1 MSSLAI
7 RSAAHSASWLF
18 LASIL
23 SLNAQEAKPVI
34 TLKTSADF
42 LALHVNGEAPAGT
55 TALEYRLAEA
65 GDIADKAE
73 WRPVNQKLADD
84 GRFAFDLPLETS
96 RWSELQ
102 VRALKQAEVL
112 ARKETH
118 CDVDAFKMLTPER
131 LAALPAS
138 QGGEW
143 TTYVKRSNDRAAKE
157 YDILA
162 AECRK
167 LGLPKAKPA
176 PGSRAE
182 FELDSD
188 TPAAWFASDE
198 AKALADAAISYQTPT
213 GGWSKG
219 IDYTAGP
226 RALGTHWTNSQSDD
240 PWHYCGTFDNRSTT
254 EHLKL
259 LAGVYSATKREDVRA
274 VLQRGLDYVFEA
286 QYPNGG
292 WPQNYPI
299 ESGYH
304 EAITLNDNAMVHI
317 LEVLLT
323 IMQQKPP
330 FAFANEALSQRA
342 KAAFERGID
351 CLATMQVKIDG
362 KTTVWCAQHDPLS
375 LAPEHA
381 RTKEPP
387 SLSGGESAEVVRF
400 LMRKAPITD
409 ATKTMIDT
417 AVEWFEKHKL
427 TGLRKT
433 KNAEGKT
440 DYEED
445 ASSKEAYWARF
456 YDLKTGKAIFPG
468 SQDGINYATFREMAA
483 RNKVAYD
490 FMTTKPG
497 DLLTKEMDR
506 WKKRLAKEGR

>member
-1 MSSLAI
+1 MFSLTMRPAAYSASLLFLSSL
-7 RSAAHSASWLF
+7 
-18 LASIL
+18 L

-34 TLKTSADF
+34 TLKISADF
-42 LALHVNGEAPAGT
+42 LALHVNGKAPAGT
-55 TALEYRLAEA
+55 TALEYRLAETS
-65 GDIADKAE
+65 DIADKAE
-73 WRPVNQKLADD
+73 WRPLNQKLADD
-84 GRFAFDLPLETS
+84 GSFAFDLPLETS

-102 VRALKQAEVL
+102 IRALKQAEVL

-118 CDVDAFKMLTPER
+118 RDVDTFKMLTPER

-138 QGGEW
+138 RSQEW
-143 TTYVKRSNDRAAKE
+143 TAYVKRSNDRAAKE

-188 TPAAWFASDE
+188 TPASWFASDE

-213 GGWSKG
+213 GGWSKAVN
-219 IDYTAGP
+219 YKAGP
-226 RALGTHWTNSQSDD
+226 RASGTHWTNSTGDA
-240 PWHYCGTFDNRSTT
+240 WHYCGTFDNRSTT
-254 EHLKL
+254 EQLKL

-274 VLQRGLDYVFEA
+274 AFQRGMDYVFEA

-292 WPQNYPI
+292 WPQNYPL

-323 IMQQKPP
+323 IVQKKPP
-330 FAFANEALSQRA
+330 FTFADEALSQRA
-342 KAAFERGID
+342 KAAFERGMD
-351 CLATMQVKIDG
+351 CLAAMQVKIDG
-362 KTTVWCAQHDPLS
+362 KPTVWCAQHDPLS

-409 ATKTMIDT
+409 ATKAMIGT
-417 AVEWFEKHKL
+417 AVAWFENHKL

-433 KNAEGKT
+433 KNTEGKT
-440 DYEED
+440 DYVED

-468 SQDGINYATFREMAA
+468 SQDGINYPTFREMAA

-497 DLLTKEMDR
+497 DLLSKEMDR
-506 WKKRLAKEGR
+506 WKKRQAKEGR